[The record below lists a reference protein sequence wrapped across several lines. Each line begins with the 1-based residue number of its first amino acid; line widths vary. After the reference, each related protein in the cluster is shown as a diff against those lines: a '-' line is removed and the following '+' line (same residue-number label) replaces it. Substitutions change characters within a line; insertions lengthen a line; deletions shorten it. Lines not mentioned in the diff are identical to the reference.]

1 MPCTYEEFPH
11 EKAARAKK
19 YQTRVKAGV
28 KGHYKKELDK
38 LTRML
43 CGTLQA
49 IEEAYAREGGSS
61 YPDLPKEVKEWM
73 KLHKKQDAQRGEPWK
88 SPDSAAS

>member
-28 KGHYKKELDK
+28 KGRYKKELDK

-49 IEEAYAREGGSS
+49 IEVAYEQGRS
-61 YPDLPKEVKEWM
+61 YPELPKEVVAWAKQ
-73 KLHKKQDAQRGEPWK
+73 HKKRDAERGEPWK